1 MFKVVIDTNQFVSS
15 IITKKGPSAQLL
27 QAWRNHY
34 FILILSK
41 NIIGEIK
48 RVLYYPHIQKKY
60 NLQEQDIESLI
71 NLIEREAIILSDS
84 IKIKVINDDPDDNK
98 FLACALEAEADY
110 IISGDKHLLNLH
122 YYKDIPIITVREFLG
137 IIEYRDQKSS

>member
-1 MFKVVIDTNQFVSS
+1 M
-15 IITKKGPSAQLL
+15 
-27 QAWRNHY
+27 
-34 FILILSK
+34 
-41 NIIGEIK
+41 
-48 RVLYYPHIQKKY
+48 
-60 NLQEQDIESLI
+60 QEQDIESLI

-122 YYKDIPIITVREFLG
+122 YFKDIPIITVREFLR
-137 IIEYRDQKSS
+137 IIEYKT

>member
-15 IITKKGPSAQLL
+15 IITKKGPSAKLL

-41 NIIGEIK
+41 KILEEIK
-48 RVLYYPHIQKKY
+48 RILHYPHIIKKY

-71 NLIEREAIILSDS
+71 NLIEHEAIILSDS
-84 IKIKVINDDPDDNK
+84 IEINIINDDPEDNK
-98 FLACALEAEADY
+98 FLACGLEAEADY
-110 IISGDKHLLNLH
+110 IISGDKHLLNLR
-122 YYKDIPIITVREFLG
+122 YYEKIQIVTVREFLK
-137 IIEYRDQKSS
+137 IIEYKT

>member
-41 NIIGEIK
+41 NIIEEIK
-48 RVLYYPHIQKKY
+48 RVLYYPHIKNKY
-60 NLQEQDIESLI
+60 NLQGRDIESLI

-84 IKIKVINDDPDDNK
+84 IKINVINDDPEDNK

-110 IISGDKHLLNLH
+110 IILGDKHLLNLH
-122 YYKDIPIITVREFLG
+122 YYKDIQIITVREFLG
-137 IIEYRDQKSS
+137 IIEYKT

>member
-1 MFKVVIDTNQFVSS
+1 VFKVVIDTNQFISS

-27 QAWRNHY
+27 EAWRNHY

-41 NIIGEIK
+41 NIIKEIK
-48 RVLYYPHIQKKY
+48 RVLYYPHIKKKY
-60 NLQEQDIESLI
+60 NLQEEDIESLI

-84 IKIKVINDDPDDNK
+84 IKINVINDDPEDNK
-98 FLACALEAEADY
+98 FLACGIEAEADY

-122 YYKDIPIITVREFLG
+122 QYKDIQITTVREFLR
-137 IIEYRDQKSS
+137 IIEYKT